1 VRGLAQAARRGG
13 YPPTVNLRPSADRP
27 DVTDVDELARARRA
41 GDLDTAAV
49 LPDPRAERRRRLAE
63 PDLEFRAFCARKGLP
78 ASSTLPLERAWDP
91 WQAERYRPGE
101 TGQRPGYTGNPFR
114 PR

>member
-1 VRGLAQAARRGG
+1 M
-13 YPPTVNLRPSADRP
+13 
-27 DVTDVDELARARRA
+27 DELARARRA
-41 GDLDTAAV
+41 GDLDTTAV

-78 ASSTLPLERAWDP
+78 ASSTLLLERARDA
-91 WQAERYRPGE
+91 WQAERYRRSG